1 MLGMTPD
8 IVAGALDL
16 YLSGRSGDPGSEE
29 QRLIAGLE
37 ERKIGTEALAT
48 TTARVRDHQDRG
60 VEVITYWDPK
70 YPGNLRLMPDPPLIL
85 YVDGQSFPGRE
96 HVAILGTG
104 HPSKAGLDL
113 AYEYGARIARRGRT
127 VVSGLTRGIDAHAL
141 EGALA
146 AGGGPIAILG
156 TSLSE
161 IDSHDKRVLAAEV
174 AGSGAAVSE
183 LTEEAYP
190 HPGRFQRRNH
200 MIAGMAGS
208 LIVIESPG
216 AGALSRLVE
225 LTLKQGRRA
234 YVVQQARFEDPE
246 HEIGF
251 RALRDLG
258 AVPITTADEMIAQ
271 EARQGRLF

>member
-1 MLGMTPD
+1 M
-8 IVAGALDL
+8 
-16 YLSGRSGDPGSEE
+16 
-29 QRLIAGLE
+29 
-37 ERKIGTEALAT
+37 
-48 TTARVRDHQDRG
+48 
-60 VEVITYWDPK
+60 EVITYWDPK

-174 AGSGAAVSE
+174 AGSGGGGQRADRGGIPASWAVPAAQP
-183 LTEEAYP
+183 YDRG
-190 HPGRFQRRNH
+190 HGREPNRHRV
-200 MIAGMAGS
+200 AGG
-208 LIVIESPG
+208 G
-216 AGALSRLVE
+216 
-225 LTLKQGRRA
+225 
-234 YVVQQARFEDPE
+234 
-246 HEIGF
+246 
-251 RALRDLG
+251 G
-258 AVPITTADEMIAQ
+258 AVPAW
-271 EARQGRLF
+271 